1 MRLLLHPMRRGARVM
16 GVMRIIRVVSLSV
29 LQDLFI
35 YRARG
40 LRLRLIIFSN
50 FLPIELCAQ
59 EQVVVIMT
67 VALEIH
73 IGLKT

>member
-1 MRLLLHPMRRGARVM
+1 MRL
-16 GVMRIIRVVSLSV
+16 MRIIRVVSLSV

-40 LRLRLIIFSN
+40 LRLRLIVFSN

-59 EQVVVIMT
+59 EQIVVFMA
-67 VALEIH
+67 VALKIN
-73 IGLKT
+73 IGLETQRHLQT